1 MKLNNGIDI
10 PSMGFG
16 TFLAPEGDVT
26 KEAVK
31 CAIETGYTL
40 IDTAAVYKN
49 EKSVGKGIK
58 ESGVAREQL
67 FVTSKLWNTERGY
80 DTTLRAFEK
89 TMRDL
94 QLEYLD
100 LYLIHWPANK
110 KQFGDANDTINQETW
125 RAFETLYKEGRVR
138 AIGLSNFMP
147 HHLQPILD
155 KAVITPAVDQIE
167 YHPGMMQSE
176 CVEFCCKHGIAVE
189 AWSPLGRGREL
200 ENPLLKQIA
209 EKYECTVAQL
219 IITWVMQH
227 NVIPLVK
234 SVHPERIRENF
245 ALPGIEL
252 TADEMLAIDTLQ
264 TSRVGSDSDTCDF

>member
-26 KEAVK
+26 KDAVR

-49 EKSVGKGIK
+49 EKSVGRGIQ

-89 TMRDL
+89 TMSDL

-125 RAFETLYKEGRVR
+125 RAFETLHKEGRIR

-155 KAVITPAVDQIE
+155 KAVVMPAVNQIE
-167 YHPGMMQSE
+167 YHPGMMQKE
-176 CVEFCCKHGIAVE
+176 CVEFCQRHDIAVE

-200 ENPLLKQIA
+200 ENQLLKQIA
-209 EKYECTVAQL
+209 GKYECTVAQL

-227 NVIPLVK
+227 NIIPLVK
-234 SVHPERIRENF
+234 SVHPERIKENF
-245 ALPGIEL
+245 ALPGVVL
-252 TADEMLAIDTLQ
+252 TPEEMAVIDALQ
-264 TSRVGSDSDTCDF
+264 TSRVGSDPDTCDF

>member
-26 KEAVK
+26 KDAVR

-49 EKSVGKGIK
+49 EKSVGRGIQ

-89 TMRDL
+89 TMSDL

-125 RAFETLYKEGRVR
+125 RAFETLHKEGRIR

-155 KAVITPAVDQIE
+155 KAVVMPAVNQIE
-167 YHPGMMQSE
+167 YHPGMMQKE
-176 CVEFCCKHGIAVE
+176 CVEFCQRHDIAVE

-209 EKYECTVAQL
+209 GKYECTVAQL

-227 NVIPLVK
+227 NIIPLVK
-234 SVHPERIRENF
+234 SVHPERIKENF
-245 ALPGIEL
+245 ALPGVVL
-252 TADEMLAIDTLQ
+252 TPEEMAVIDALQ
-264 TSRVGSDSDTCDF
+264 TSRVGSDPDTCDF

>member
-26 KEAVK
+26 KDAVR

-49 EKSVGKGIK
+49 EKSVGRGIQ

-89 TMRDL
+89 TMSDL

-125 RAFETLYKEGRVR
+125 RAFETLHKEGRIR

-155 KAVITPAVDQIE
+155 KAVVMPAVNQIE
-167 YHPGMMQSE
+167 YHPGMMQKE
-176 CVEFCCKHGIAVE
+176 CVGFCQRHDIAVE

-209 EKYECTVAQL
+209 GKYECTVAQL

-227 NVIPLVK
+227 NIIPLVK
-234 SVHPERIRENF
+234 SVHPERIKENF
-245 ALPGIEL
+245 ALPGVVL
-252 TADEMLAIDTLQ
+252 TPEEMAVIDALQ
-264 TSRVGSDSDTCDF
+264 TSRVGSDPDTCDF

>member
-26 KEAVK
+26 KDAVR

-49 EKSVGKGIK
+49 EKSVGRGIQ

-89 TMRDL
+89 TMSDL

-125 RAFETLYKEGRVR
+125 RAFETLHKEGRIR

-155 KAVITPAVDQIE
+155 KAVVMPAVNQIE
-167 YHPGMMQSE
+167 YHPGMMQKE
-176 CVEFCCKHGIAVE
+176 CVEFCQRHDIAVE

-200 ENPLLKQIA
+200 ETPLLKQIA
-209 EKYECTVAQL
+209 GKYECTVAQL

-227 NVIPLVK
+227 NIIPLVK
-234 SVHPERIRENF
+234 SVHPERIKENF
-245 ALPGIEL
+245 ALPGVVL
-252 TADEMLAIDTLQ
+252 TPEEMAVIDALQ
-264 TSRVGSDSDTCDF
+264 TSRVGSDPDTCDF

>member
-26 KEAVK
+26 KDAVR

-49 EKSVGKGIK
+49 EKSVGRGIQ

-89 TMRDL
+89 TMSDL

-100 LYLIHWPANK
+100 SYLIHWPANK

-125 RAFETLYKEGRVR
+125 RAFETLHKEGRIR

-155 KAVITPAVDQIE
+155 KAVVMPAVNQIE
-167 YHPGMMQSE
+167 YHPGMMQKE
-176 CVEFCCKHGIAVE
+176 CVEFCQRHDIAVE

-209 EKYECTVAQL
+209 GKYECTVAQL

-227 NVIPLVK
+227 NIIPLVK
-234 SVHPERIRENF
+234 SVHPERIKENF
-245 ALPGIEL
+245 ALPGVVL
-252 TADEMLAIDTLQ
+252 TPEEMAVIDALQ
-264 TSRVGSDSDTCDF
+264 TSRVGSDPDTCDF

>member
-26 KEAVK
+26 KDAVR

-49 EKSVGKGIK
+49 EKSVGRGIQ

-89 TMRDL
+89 TMSDL

-125 RAFETLYKEGRVR
+125 RAFETLHKEGRIR

-155 KAVITPAVDQIE
+155 KAVVMPAVNQIE
-167 YHPGMMQSE
+167 YHPGMMQKE
-176 CVEFCCKHGIAVE
+176 CVEFCQRHDIAVE

-209 EKYECTVAQL
+209 GKYGCTVAQL

-227 NVIPLVK
+227 NIIPLVK
-234 SVHPERIRENF
+234 SVHPERIKENF
-245 ALPGIEL
+245 ALPGVVL
-252 TADEMLAIDTLQ
+252 TPEEMAVIDALQ
-264 TSRVGSDSDTCDF
+264 TSRVGSDPDTCDF

>member
-26 KEAVK
+26 KDAVR

-49 EKSVGKGIK
+49 EKSVGRGIQ

-89 TMRDL
+89 TMSDL

-100 LYLIHWPANK
+100 VYLIHWPANK

-125 RAFETLYKEGRVR
+125 RAFETLHKEGRIR

-155 KAVITPAVDQIE
+155 KAVVMPAVNQIE
-167 YHPGMMQSE
+167 YHPGMMQKE
-176 CVEFCCKHGIAVE
+176 CVEFCQRHDIAVE

-209 EKYECTVAQL
+209 GKYECTVAQL

-227 NVIPLVK
+227 NIIPLVK
-234 SVHPERIRENF
+234 SVHPERIKENF
-245 ALPGIEL
+245 ALPGVVL
-252 TADEMLAIDTLQ
+252 TPEEMAVIDALQ
-264 TSRVGSDSDTCDF
+264 TSRVGSDPDTCDF

>member
-26 KEAVK
+26 KDAVR

-49 EKSVGKGIK
+49 EKSVGRGIQ

-89 TMRDL
+89 TMSDL

-125 RAFETLYKEGRVR
+125 RAFETLHKEGRIR

-155 KAVITPAVDQIE
+155 KAVVMPAVNQIE
-167 YHPGMMQSE
+167 YHPGMMQKE
-176 CVEFCCKHGIAVE
+176 CVEFCQRHDIAVE

-209 EKYECTVAQL
+209 GKYECTVAQL

-227 NVIPLVK
+227 NIIPLAK
-234 SVHPERIRENF
+234 SVHPERIKENF
-245 ALPGIEL
+245 ALPGVIL
-252 TADEMLAIDTLQ
+252 TPEEMAVIDALQ
-264 TSRVGSDSDTCDF
+264 TSRVGSDPDTCDF

>member
-26 KEAVK
+26 KDAVR

-49 EKSVGKGIK
+49 EKSVGRGIQ

-89 TMRDL
+89 TMSDL

-125 RAFETLYKEGRVR
+125 RAFETLHKEGRIR

-155 KAVITPAVDQIE
+155 KAVVMPAVNQIE
-167 YHPGMMQSE
+167 YHPGMMQKE
-176 CVEFCCKHGIAVE
+176 CVEFCQRNDIAVE

-209 EKYECTVAQL
+209 GKYECTVAQL

-227 NVIPLVK
+227 NIIPLVK
-234 SVHPERIRENF
+234 SVHPERIKENF
-245 ALPGIEL
+245 ALPGVVL
-252 TADEMLAIDTLQ
+252 TPEEMAVIDALQ
-264 TSRVGSDSDTCDF
+264 TSRVGSDPDTCDF

>member
-26 KEAVK
+26 KDAVR

-49 EKSVGKGIK
+49 EKSVGRGIQ

-89 TMRDL
+89 TMSDL

-125 RAFETLYKEGRVR
+125 RAFETLHKEGRIR

-155 KAVITPAVDQIE
+155 KAVVMPAVNQIE
-167 YHPGMMQSE
+167 YHPGMMQKE
-176 CVEFCCKHGIAVE
+176 CVEFCQRHDIAVE

-200 ENPLLKQIA
+200 ENQLLKQIA
-209 EKYECTVAQL
+209 GKYECTVAQL

-227 NVIPLVK
+227 NIIPLVK
-234 SVHPERIRENF
+234 SVHPERIKENF
-245 ALPGIEL
+245 ALPGVIL
-252 TADEMLAIDTLQ
+252 TPEEMAVIDALQ
-264 TSRVGSDSDTCDF
+264 TSRVGSDPDTCDF

>member
-26 KEAVK
+26 KDAVR

-49 EKSVGKGIK
+49 EKSVGRGIQ

-89 TMRDL
+89 TMSDL

-125 RAFETLYKEGRVR
+125 RAFETLHKEGRIR

-147 HHLQPILD
+147 HHLQPIWD
-155 KAVITPAVDQIE
+155 KAVVMPAVNQIE
-167 YHPGMMQSE
+167 YHPGMMQKE
-176 CVEFCCKHGIAVE
+176 CVEFCQRHYIAVE
-189 AWSPLGRGREL
+189 DWSPLGRGREL

-209 EKYECTVAQL
+209 GKYECTVAQL

-227 NVIPLVK
+227 NIIPLVK
-234 SVHPERIRENF
+234 SVHPERIKENF
-245 ALPGIEL
+245 ALPGVVL
-252 TADEMLAIDTLQ
+252 TPEEMAVIDALQ
-264 TSRVGSDSDTCDF
+264 TSRVGSDPDTCDF

>member
-26 KEAVK
+26 KDAVR

-49 EKSVGKGIK
+49 EKSVGRGIQ

-89 TMRDL
+89 TMSDL

-125 RAFETLYKEGRVR
+125 RAFETLHKEGRIR

-155 KAVITPAVDQIE
+155 KAVVMPAVNQIE
-167 YHPGMMQSE
+167 YHPGMMQKE
-176 CVEFCCKHGIAVE
+176 CVEFCQRHDIAVE

-209 EKYECTVAQL
+209 GKYECTVAQL

-227 NVIPLVK
+227 NIIPLVK
-234 SVHPERIRENF
+234 SVHPERIKENF
-245 ALPGIEL
+245 ALPGVIL
-252 TADEMLAIDTLQ
+252 TPEEMAVIDALQ
-264 TSRVGSDSDTCDF
+264 TSRVGSDPDTCDF